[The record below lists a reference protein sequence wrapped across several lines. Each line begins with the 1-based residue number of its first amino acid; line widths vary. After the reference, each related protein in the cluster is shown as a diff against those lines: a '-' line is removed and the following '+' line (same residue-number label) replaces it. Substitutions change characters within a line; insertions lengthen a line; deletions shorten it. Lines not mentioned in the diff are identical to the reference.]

1 MPSSHARSWGDTA
14 ALQTYNNDV
23 ATSASSYEEKLA
35 HVRIVRELGAR
46 APATH
51 LAESADGSKVVLETY
66 ANVDSEAMR
75 VIGESAQR
83 LRGVKHPHLVSVL
96 SVERIGVAWSIVTEH
111 IDGVSLEDVFFGMS
125 LGGRLRSLVDI
136 LTALSALHVPFG
148 QGLPL
153 VHGGCLL
160 RSAFVEKSGRTKL
173 GFAYRSAMC
182 IGRDTYAPEA
192 LLGDTIDARTDV
204 YGAGVL
210 LWEAVTGR
218 SLFGNDPP
226 EQVVKK
232 QLAGRVG
239 KALPRATD
247 RWARSLLP
255 VIDRALATD
264 PKARFA
270 TIAEMAAALRIA
282 VRARLM
288 FHDDIVEELW
298 PAPTVPRVASG
309 VQPAAQAPTAPES
322 ETRIIVDP
330 PAPAPSHAPAR
341 IGNGSCAAFPARVIG
356 KAVIESPLAPPA
368 PPVLAYAAA
377 GAGIII
383 AVVAI
388 VIACVIRVHH
398 AEPRGG
404 RSIATAPAPEA
415 TEASPLPVATSTSVE
430 TVTTAPS
437 PPVPTTVAPV
447 RKALKHSAKPQA
459 TYDPSSI

>member
-1 MPSSHARSWGDTA
+1 MPSSHVRSWGDTA
-14 ALQTYNNDV
+14 ALQIHNHDV

-51 LAESADGSKVVLETY
+51 LGESPDGSKVVLETY
-66 ANVDSEAMR
+66 ANLDSNAMR

-111 IDGVSLEDVFFGMS
+111 IDGVPLEDVFFGMS

-148 QGLPL
+148 QGLAL

-160 RSAFVEKSGRTKL
+160 RSSFVEKSGRTKL

-182 IGRDTYAPEA
+182 TGKDTYAPEA
-192 LLGDTIDARTDV
+192 LLGDTIDVRSDV

-232 QLAGRVG
+232 QLAGRIG
-239 KALPRATD
+239 KALPRAAD

-264 PKARFA
+264 PTARFA

-298 PAPTVPRVASG
+298 PAPTVPKVASG
-309 VQPAAQAPTAPES
+309 VQPAAQAPAAPES

-330 PAPAPSHAPAR
+330 APTPPLHAR
-341 IGNGSCAAFPARVIG
+341 
-356 KAVIESPLAPPA
+356 IESPLAPPER
-368 PPVLAYAAA
+368 PVLMVAALA
-377 GAGIII
+377 AVVV

-388 VIACVIRVHH
+388 MVVCIVHFRQADH
-398 AEPRGG
+398 HVAPNRP
-404 RSIATAPAPEA
+404 TAAAAEA
-415 TEASPLPVATSTSVE
+415 TQATPLPVATSADPEAVTSS
-430 TVTTAPS
+430 PS
-437 PPVPTTVAPV
+437 PPAPTSVAPV
-447 RKALKHSAKPQA
+447 RKALKHSAKPHA